1 MTVEGAVK
9 LEEAPLASDAENDE
23 KSEDPE
29 KGEASSVGY
38 AERDAEGATND
49 ATVQDDADLPWI
61 QRFKEVFWTYLPLGF
76 VAFGGPQAHV
86 AILRDHLVEQRGWLD
101 EEQFTELFAIGQ
113 GLPGPTSTQ
122 LVVST
127 ALARAGPIGGLT
139 AFFLWNLPG
148 LVVLITC
155 GVLIETFVDPNE
167 PPWYLVGLPP
177 AAISLVFKAFY
188 GFGKKLD
195 RLGYILCLIST
206 LFAVLINGDNL
217 IKPDA
222 SQYMFPCLLIFGG
235 IVSYLDSL
243 RGSPLGNYKSASKG
257 WDAESDLLMR
267 RIGIPLWVG
276 GLIFLVWVVVLGVTV
291 GLKRRDVSNNHVYL
305 EVFEVMYRTGSLI
318 FGGGQVVLP
327 LLEGEVVPSWMTK
340 DQFFQGLG
348 LAQSMPGPLFNFSS
362 YLGAVYQGVPGGLVA
377 YVGLF
382 APGVI
387 LIFAMVPFW

>member
-1 MTVEGAVK
+1 
-9 LEEAPLASDAENDE
+9 
-23 KSEDPE
+23 
-29 KGEASSVGY
+29 
-38 AERDAEGATND
+38 
-49 ATVQDDADLPWI
+49 
-61 QRFKEVFWTYLPLGF
+61 
-76 VAFGGPQAHV
+76 
-86 AILRDHLVEQRGWLD
+86 
-101 EEQFTELFAIGQ
+101 
-113 GLPGPTSTQ
+113 
-122 LVVST
+122 
-127 ALARAGPIGGLT
+127 
-139 AFFLWNLPG
+139 
-148 LVVLITC
+148 
-155 GVLIETFVDPNE
+155 
-167 PPWYLVGLPP
+167 
-177 AAISLVFKAFY
+177 
-188 GFGKKLD
+188 
-195 RLGYILCLIST
+195 
-206 LFAVLINGDNL
+206 
-217 IKPDA
+217 
-222 SQYMFPCLLIFGG
+222 MFPCLLIFGG